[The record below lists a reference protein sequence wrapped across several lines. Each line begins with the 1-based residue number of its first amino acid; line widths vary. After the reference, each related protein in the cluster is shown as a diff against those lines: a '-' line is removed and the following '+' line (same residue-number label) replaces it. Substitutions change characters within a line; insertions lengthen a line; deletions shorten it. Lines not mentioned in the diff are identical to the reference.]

1 MIASKQVGVNA
12 VNPDIA
18 PLDRRGVG
26 VRRLTP
32 THEPVMIGDTVRS
45 ILRATALVVA
55 LLIAFSAHAAQGKL
69 GFTVD
74 AKFDRKVLDA
84 DIKQVVV
91 KSVAPASPAER
102 AGMKAGDVLQQIN
115 GTPLVGSSAR
125 RFFGTMGKVQPGD
138 KIALVVLRDGKAV
151 ALNLVA
157 E

>member
-1 MIASKQVGVNA
+1 MRLVDALCPILPFALRLSAPSPDMIR
-12 VNPDIA
+12 IA
-18 PLDRRGVG
+18 
-26 VRRLTP
+26 
-32 THEPVMIGDTVRS
+32 
-45 ILRATALVVA
+45 AA
-55 LLIAFSAHAAQGKL
+55 LLALLLAFSAHAAPGKL

-74 AKFDRKVLDA
+74 AKFDRKGLDA

-102 AGMKAGDVLQQIN
+102 AGTKAGDVLQQLN
-115 GTPLVGSSAR
+115 GTVLVGSSAR
-125 RFFGTMGKVQPGD
+125 RFFATMGRVQPGD

>member
-1 MIASKQVGVNA
+1 M
-12 VNPDIA
+12 
-18 PLDRRGVG
+18 
-26 VRRLTP
+26 RLTFQL
-32 THEPVMIGDTVRS
+32 IA
-45 ILRATALVVA
+45 ILLA
-55 LLIAFSAHAAQGKL
+55 LLLAVSAHAAQGKL

-102 AGMKAGDVLQQIN
+102 AGMKAGDVLQQLN
-115 GTPLVGSSAR
+115 GTVLVGSSAR
-125 RFFGTMGKVQPGD
+125 RFFATMGKVKPGD
-138 KIALVVLRDGKAV
+138 KIALVVLRDGKPV